1 MGVSIQDRTD
11 FLNMLDACRTEQQL
25 FSRLTFAVMFH
36 QTDPAAREDLLDDV
50 RGAACNMQLPAVNY
64 KIDQWLNTCKQAWQ
78 ADPAAFMAAVNA
90 DAKQRKLAL
99 EGSAAQPG
107 LLADVPMQSVA
118 WLVPQLLPL
127 GEVSLLGAD
136 GGTGKGIW
144 QAQLIAYVTAGKTSG
159 FFPLPPQ
166 QTGKVLLL
174 AGEDDPGKVL
184 KARLLAAGA
193 DMNRVLV
200 LTADDYFGKTG
211 QPLTAKAGPLL
222 LIVDPL
228 QSFLPADVEMASRNQ
243 MRSALLPLRAIAAKQ
258 GCAVLIVM
266 HSNKKQGVSGRAR
279 LADSSDIW
287 DMARSVLMMGRA
299 KNDGKIYLS
308 HEKNS
313 YARPQQTVLLH
324 IDDVEVEG
332 VKTARAVFDGYT
344 DKKDAD
350 FIEERRVRTAETRQ
364 DTRSAILNVLSES
377 RLGSMP
383 SNELRAAV
391 LREIGCSDSTYNRVY
406 SELVKSGEIAK
417 HQINQ
422 GGNVRSWFTAMPYRG
437 ETSDK
442 VAKL

>member
-1 MGVSIQDRTD
+1 
-11 FLNMLDACRTEQQL
+11 MLDACRTEQQL

-36 QTDPAAREDLLDDV
+36 QTDPAAREDLLDEV

-193 DMNRVLV
+193 DMNRVLC
-200 LTADDYFGKTG
+200 LTADDYFQRTG
-211 QPLTAKAGPLL
+211 QPLTLKDEALAKFAAKAGPLL

-228 QSFLPADVEMASRNQ
+228 QSFLPAGVEMASRNQ
-243 MRSALLPLRAIAAKQ
+243 MRSILLPLKAIAAARQ
-258 GCAVLIVM
+258 CAVLLVM

-350 FIEERRVRTAETRQ
+350 FIEERRVRPAETRQ

-391 LREIGCSDSTYNRVY
+391 LREIGCSDGTYNRAY
-406 SELVKSGEIAK
+406 TELIKSGEITKQNLRGRDNA
-417 HQINQ
+417 N
-422 GGNVRSWFTAMPYRG
+422 RWYTLYRG
-437 ETSDK
+437 GSSAQ
-442 VAKL
+442 V